1 MTDRIAAQFAARQ
14 VEAELATLRSDA
26 ARVAEDARLYA
37 ERVKSGG
44 PAPGDANR
52 LVQGAIQLAQ
62 LAARVGGIRET
73 VAYLA
78 PTTEETPR

>member
-1 MTDRIAAQFAARQ
+1 MTDRIAVQFAARQ

-37 ERVKSGG
+37 ARADRGE

-62 LAARVGGIRET
+62 LAARVSGIQET
-73 VAYLA
+73 VSYLA
-78 PTTEETPR
+78 PTTAEETR